1 MSHGY
6 DTFEKKRKWLVCG
19 QLCFD
24 VSFSGVVLLLD
35 NQNRICFFV
44 ENAPVF
50 VSVMWIRWR
59 SDLYPN
65 DHGCRIDPNS
75 SGITKS

>member
-1 MSHGY
+1 MMSHGY

-35 NQNRICFFV
+35 NQNRICFFCRKCTCV
-44 ENAPVF
+44 CECDVDK
-50 VSVMWIRWR
+50 MEIR
-59 SDLYPN
+59 SIPQ
-65 DHGCRIDPNS
+65 
-75 SGITKS
+75 